1 MEAGDRIDEWVN
13 QYVRGVLSEKDRIE
27 LLRWLEAAP
36 EHEKQFREM
45 LRIKMRVS
53 AVGQW
58 KELDDVQQRTWDKI
72 TLFIEYRKKK
82 LYVWGI
88 RIASMIIVAIGV
100 AFIWQNRSGSE
111 METILVSNVLQVE
124 SGSPKAI
131 LVTSAGEK
139 IALNDGK
146 TCQVADVSG
155 IEIIQD
161 STGSVRFEDRGVV
174 TEEEV
179 CRYSSIVVPEKGE
192 YQVILS
198 DGTKV
203 WINSDSKLEFPDRF
217 HKNVREVKL
226 TGEAYFEVIADPQ
239 KPFYVQVGEAKVQVL
254 GTAFNVSAYQED
266 QQVEVALLRGKVG
279 FNLPNN
285 EYVLVPGEI
294 ATWDKGDREA
304 TLRKGNVESIIDWK
318 TGRFNFEDMPLD
330 RLTVKLARWYG
341 VQFMFEDETVKE
353 FRFSGAV
360 TKYRTLDYVL
370 GMIAKTT
377 KVAFQEKDGK
387 ILVRKIE

>member
-1 MEAGDRIDEWVN
+1 M
-13 QYVRGVLSEKDRIE
+13 YVEFFLRKIE
-27 LLRWLEAAP
+27 SSYSGGWRQLLNMRNNFGKCCES
-36 EHEKQFREM
+36 
-45 LRIKMRVS
+45 KMRVS

-72 TLFIEYRKKK
+72 TLFIECRRKK
-82 LYVWGI
+82 LYIWGA

-266 QQVEVALLRGKVG
+266 QQVELLYYAVRLGSIYQIMNMYWYQGRSQLGTKEIERQLFERGMS
-279 FNLPNN
+279 N
-285 EYVLVPGEI
+285 
-294 ATWDKGDREA
+294 R
-304 TLRKGNVESIIDWK
+304 S
-318 TGRFNFEDMPLD
+318 
-330 RLTVKLARWYG
+330 
-341 VQFMFEDETVKE
+341 
-353 FRFSGAV
+353 
-360 TKYRTLDYVL
+360 
-370 GMIAKTT
+370 
-377 KVAFQEKDGK
+377 
-387 ILVRKIE
+387 